1 MSLNN
6 IWIRR
11 QQCPCGDWKC
21 YIRFE
26 GDESSCLVTKS
37 ELDSSTTTTTTTATG
52 TGSSLYDNN
61 TVFMPYVGQ
70 IFRTDDEAFEYYSAF
85 ARKSGFSIRK
95 ARSTESQN
103 LGVYRRD
110 FVCYR
115 SGFNQPRKKANV
127 EHPRERKSVRC
138 GCDAKLYLT
147 KEVVDGVTHWF
158 VSQFSNVHN
167 HELLEDDQVRLL
179 PAYRKI
185 RQSDQDRILLLSK
198 AGFPVNRIVKLLELE
213 KGVQP
218 GQLPFIEKDVRN
230 FVRACKKSVQENDAF
245 LSEKR
250 ESDTLELLESCK
262 ALAERDMDFAY
273 DCTSDENQK
282 VENLAWAFGDS
293 IGAYSLF
300 GDVVV
305 FDTTYR
311 SIPYGLLLGVFF
323 GIDNH
328 GKAILLGC
336 VLLQDETCL
345 SFTWA
350 LQTFVRFMRGRHPQ
364 TILTDMDTGLKDAIA
379 REMPNT
385 HHVVFMWHIVS
396 KLASWFSQTL
406 GSHYDEFRAGF
417 EMFCRAGNIDEF
429 EQQWNLLVTRF
440 GLVPDRHADLL
451 YSCRA
456 SWSPCYI
463 REHFVAQTMTPEFN
477 LSIDSFL
484 KRIVAGPTCMQ
495 LLLEEVS
502 AAASLAK
509 QIPPRFT
516 YPSLKTCM
524 PMEDQARGI
533 LTPYAFSVLQNEL
546 VLSVQYAVS
555 EMANG
560 PYIVHHF
567 KKMEGECC
575 VIWNPENE
583 EIQCSCK
590 EFEHS
595 GILCRHTL
603 RVLTVKNCFLIPE
616 QYFLLRWRQ
625 ESPHVAAENQNGQG
639 IGDDCAQTFHSLTE
653 TLLTESMIC
662 KDRLDYANQEL
673 SLLIDRVRNVAP
685 ANCLY
690 QP

>member
-1 MSLNN
+1 MALKPLNN

-21 YIRFE
+21 YIRLE
-26 GDESSCLVTKS
+26 EDESTITKS
-37 ELDSSTTTTTTTATG
+37 EIESTPTPT
-52 TGSSLYDNN
+52 SQYD
-61 TVFMPYVGQ
+61 TVFTPYVGQ
-70 IFRTDDEAFEYYSAF
+70 IFTTDDEAFEYYSTF

-138 GCDAKLYLT
+138 GCDGKLYLT
-147 KEVVDGVTHWF
+147 KEVVDGVSHWY

-185 RQSDQDRILLLSK
+185 QQSDQERILLLSK

-213 KGVQP
+213 KGVVS

-245 LSEKR
+245 MTEKR
-250 ESDTLELLESCK
+250 ESDTLELLECCK
-262 ALAERDMDFAY
+262 
-273 DCTSDENQK
+273 
-282 VENLAWAFGDS
+282 
-293 IGAYSLF
+293 
-300 GDVVV
+300 
-305 FDTTYR
+305 
-311 SIPYGLLLGVFF
+311 
-323 GIDNH
+323 DNN
-328 GKAILLGC
+328 GKAMLLGC
-336 VLLQDETCL
+336 VLLQDESCR

-364 TILTDMDTGLKDAIA
+364 TILTDIDTGLKDAIG

-385 HHVVFMWHIVS
+385 NHVVFMSHIVS

-406 GSHYDEFRAGF
+406 GSHYEEFRAGF
-417 EMFCRAGNIDEF
+417 DMLCRAGNVDEF
-429 EQQWNLLVTRF
+429 EQQWDLLVTRF
-440 GLVPDRHADLL
+440 GLVPDRHAALL

-456 SWSPCYI
+456 SWLPCCI
-463 REHFVAQTMTPEFN
+463 REHFVAQTMTSEFN

-484 KRIVAGPTCMQ
+484 KRVVDGATCMQ
-495 LLLEEVS
+495 LLLEESALQVS

-509 QIPPRFT
+509 QILPRFT

-524 PMEDQARGI
+524 PMEDHARGI
-533 LTPYAFSVLQNEL
+533 LTPYAFSVLQNEM
-546 VLSVQYAVS
+546 VLSVQYAVA

-560 PYIVHHF
+560 PFIVHHY

-603 RVLTVKNCFLIPE
+603 RVLTVKNCFHIPE

-625 ESPHVAAENQNGQG
+625 ESPHVATENQNGQG
-639 IGDDCAQTFHSLTE
+639 IGDDSAQTFHSLTE
-653 TLLTESMIC
+653 TLLTESMIS

-673 SLLIDRVRNVAP
+673 SLLIDRVRNTAP

>member
-1 MSLNN
+1 MALKPLNN

-21 YIRFE
+21 YIRLE
-26 GDESSCLVTKS
+26 EDESTITKS
-37 ELDSSTTTTTTTATG
+37 EIESTPTPT
-52 TGSSLYDNN
+52 SQYD
-61 TVFMPYVGQ
+61 TVFTPYVGQ
-70 IFRTDDEAFEYYSAF
+70 IFTTDDEAFEYYSTF

-138 GCDAKLYLT
+138 GCDGKLYLT
-147 KEVVDGVTHWF
+147 KEVVDGVSHWY

-185 RQSDQDRILLLSK
+185 QQSDQERILLLSK

-213 KGVQP
+213 KGVVS

-245 LSEKR
+245 MTEKR
-250 ESDTLELLESCK
+250 ESDTLELLECCK
-262 ALAERDMDFAY
+262 GLAERDMDFVY

-282 VENLAWAFGDS
+282 VENIAWAYGDS
-293 IGAYSLF
+293 VRGYSLF

-305 FDTTYR
+305 FDTSYR
-311 SIPYGLLLGVFF
+311 SVPYGLLLGVFF
-323 GIDNH
+323 GIDNN
-328 GKAILLGC
+328 GKAMLLGC
-336 VLLQDETCL
+336 VLLQDESCR

-364 TILTDMDTGLKDAIA
+364 TILTDIDTGLKDAIA

-385 HHVVFMWHIVS
+385 NHVVFMSHIVS

-406 GSHYDEFRAGF
+406 GSHYEEFRAGF
-417 EMFCRAGNIDEF
+417 DMLCRAGNVDEF
-429 EQQWNLLVTRF
+429 EQQWDLLVTRF
-440 GLVPDRHADLL
+440 GLVPDRHAALL

-456 SWSPCYI
+456 SWLPCCI
-463 REHFVAQTMTPEFN
+463 REHFVAQTMTSEFN

-484 KRIVAGPTCMQ
+484 KRVVDGATCMQ

-509 QIPPRFT
+509 QILPRFT

-524 PMEDQARGI
+524 PMEDHARGI
-533 LTPYAFSVLQNEL
+533 LTPYAFSVLQNEM
-546 VLSVQYAVS
+546 VLSVQYAVA

-560 PYIVHHF
+560 PFIVHHY

-603 RVLTVKNCFLIPE
+603 RVLTVKNCFHIPE

-625 ESPHVAAENQNGQG
+625 ESPHVATENQNGQG
-639 IGDDCAQTFHSLTE
+639 IGDDSAQTFHSLTE
-653 TLLTESMIC
+653 TLLTESMIS

-673 SLLIDRVRNVAP
+673 SLLIDRVRNTAP

>member
-1 MSLNN
+1 MALKPLSN

-21 YIRFE
+21 YIRVE
-26 GDESSCLVTKS
+26 GDDSSYQVTKS
-37 ELDSSTTTTTTTATG
+37 EMETTAT
-52 TGSSLYDNN
+52 TTSASSPYD

-70 IFRTDDEAFEYYSAF
+70 IFRTDDEAFEYYSTF

-147 KEVVDGVTHWF
+147 KEIVDGVTQWY

-185 RQSDQDRILLLSK
+185 QQADQDRILLLSK

-213 KGVQP
+213 KGVQA

-230 FVRACKKSVQENDAF
+230 FVRACKKTVQENDAF
-245 LSEKR
+245 LTEKR
-250 ESDTLELLESCK
+250 ETDLLELLESCK

-282 VENLAWAFGDS
+282 VENLAWAYGDS
-293 IGAYSLF
+293 VQAYSIF

-311 SIPYGLLLGVFF
+311 SITYGLLLGVFF
-323 GIDNH
+323 GIDNN

-336 VLLQDETCL
+336 VLLQDESL
-345 SFTWA
+345 RSFTWA

-364 TILTDMDTGLKDAIA
+364 TILTDIDTGLKDAIA
-379 REMPNT
+379 RELPNT
-385 HHVVFMWHIVS
+385 SHLILMWHVVS

-406 GSHYDEFRAGF
+406 GSHYDDFRAGF
-417 EMFCRAGNIDEF
+417 EMLCRAGNVDEF

-440 GLVPDRHADLL
+440 GLVPDRHAALL
-451 YSCRA
+451 YSCRV
-456 SWSPCYI
+456 SWSPCYT
-463 REHFVAQTMTPEFN
+463 REHFVAQTMTAEFN
-477 LSIDSFL
+477 LYVDSFL
-484 KRIVAGPTCMQ
+484 KRIVAGQTCMQ
-495 LLLEEVS
+495 VLLEEVS

-509 QIPPRFT
+509 QIPPRVPC
-516 YPSLKTCM
+516 PSIKTCM
-524 PMEDQARGI
+524 PMEDHARGV
-533 LTPYAFSVLQNEL
+533 LTPYAFSVLQNEM
-546 VLSVQYAVS
+546 VLSVQYAVA

-575 VIWNPENE
+575 VFWNPESE
-583 EIQCSCK
+583 EIHCSCK

-595 GILCRHTL
+595 GILCRHSL
-603 RVLTVKNCFLIPE
+603 RVLAVKNCFHIPE
-616 QYFLLRWRQ
+616 QYFLVRWRQ
-625 ESPHVAAENQNGQG
+625 ESPIVTGDNQNGQG

-653 TLLTESMIC
+653 TLLTESMVSN
-662 KDRLDYANQEL
+662 DRLDYANQEL
-673 SLLIDRVRNVAP
+673 SALIDRVRNIAP
-685 ANCLY
+685 AHTCISHDC
-690 QP
+690 

>member
-1 MSLNN
+1 MALKPLNN

-21 YIRFE
+21 YIRLE
-26 GDESSCLVTKS
+26 EDESTITKS
-37 ELDSSTTTTTTTATG
+37 EIESTPTPT
-52 TGSSLYDNN
+52 SQYD
-61 TVFMPYVGQ
+61 TVFTPYVGQ
-70 IFRTDDEAFEYYSAF
+70 IFTTDDEAFEYYSTF

-138 GCDAKLYLT
+138 GCDGKLYLT
-147 KEVVDGVTHWF
+147 KEVVDGVSHWY

-185 RQSDQDRILLLSK
+185 QQSDQERILLLSK

-213 KGVQP
+213 KGVVS

-245 LSEKR
+245 MTEKR
-250 ESDTLELLESCK
+250 ESDTLELLECCK
-262 ALAERDMDFAY
+262 
-273 DCTSDENQK
+273 
-282 VENLAWAFGDS
+282 
-293 IGAYSLF
+293 
-300 GDVVV
+300 
-305 FDTTYR
+305 
-311 SIPYGLLLGVFF
+311 
-323 GIDNH
+323 DNN
-328 GKAILLGC
+328 GKAMLLGC
-336 VLLQDETCL
+336 VLLQDESCR

-364 TILTDMDTGLKDAIA
+364 TILTDIDTGLKDAIG

-385 HHVVFMWHIVS
+385 NHVVFMSHIVS

-406 GSHYDEFRAGF
+406 GSHYEEFRAGF
-417 EMFCRAGNIDEF
+417 DMLCRAGNVDEF
-429 EQQWNLLVTRF
+429 EQQWDLLVTRF
-440 GLVPDRHADLL
+440 GLVPDRHAALL

-456 SWSPCYI
+456 SWLPCCI
-463 REHFVAQTMTPEFN
+463 REHFVAQTMTSEFN

-484 KRIVAGPTCMQ
+484 KRVVDGATCMQ

-509 QIPPRFT
+509 QILPRFT

-524 PMEDQARGI
+524 PMEDHARGI
-533 LTPYAFSVLQNEL
+533 LTPYAFSVLQNEM
-546 VLSVQYAVS
+546 VLSVQYAVA

-560 PYIVHHF
+560 PFIVHHY

-603 RVLTVKNCFLIPE
+603 RVLTVKNCFHIPE

-625 ESPHVAAENQNGQG
+625 ESPHVATENQNGQG
-639 IGDDCAQTFHSLTE
+639 IGDDSAQTFHSLTE
-653 TLLTESMIC
+653 TLLTESMIS

-673 SLLIDRVRNVAP
+673 SLLIDRVRNTAP

>member
-1 MSLNN
+1 MAMKPLNN

-26 GDESSCLVTKS
+26 GDESITKS
-37 ELDSSTTTTTTTATG
+37 ELESSSTTTTSNTV
-52 TGSSLYDNN
+52 SSLYDN

-70 IFRTDDEAFEYYSAF
+70 IFGTDDEAFEYYSTF

-138 GCDAKLYLT
+138 GCDGKLYLT
-147 KEVVDGVTHWF
+147 KEVVGGVSHWY

-185 RQSDQDRILLLSK
+185 KQDDQDRILLLSK

-213 KGVQP
+213 KGVQA

-250 ESDTLELLESCK
+250 DSDTLELLESCK
-262 ALAERDMDFAY
+262 VLAERDMEFGY

-282 VENLAWAFGDS
+282 VENLAWAYGDCVR
-293 IGAYSLF
+293 AYSLF

-323 GIDNH
+323 GIDNN

-336 VLLQDETCL
+336 VLLQDESCH

-350 LQTFVRFMRGRHPQ
+350 LQTFIRFMRGRHPQ
-364 TILTDMDTGLKDAIA
+364 TILTDIDTGLKDAIA

-385 HHVVFMWHIVS
+385 NHVVFMWHIVS

-417 EMFCRAGNIDEF
+417 EMLCRVGNVDEF

-440 GLVPDRHADLL
+440 GLVPDRHAALL

-463 REHFVAQTMTPEFN
+463 REHFVAQTMTPDFN
-477 LSIDSFL
+477 LSIESFL
-484 KRIVAGPTCMQ
+484 KRIVSGPTCMQ
-495 LLLEEVS
+495 LLLEEIALQVS
-502 AAASLAK
+502 AAACLAK

-516 YPSLKTCM
+516 YSSLKTCM
-524 PMEDQARGI
+524 PMEDHAREI
-533 LTPYAFSVLQNEL
+533 LTPFAFSVLQNEM

-595 GILCRHTL
+595 GILCRHIL
-603 RVLTVKNCFLIPE
+603 RVLTVKNCFHIPE

-625 ESPHVAAENQNGQG
+625 DSPHVAAENQNGQG

-653 TLLTESMIC
+653 TLLTESMIS

-673 SLLIDRVRNVAP
+673 SLLIDRVRNVPP